1 MKILVA
7 IDDSVSSRAVVDSV
21 AGRSW
26 PAGSSVI
33 VLSAYDL
40 SMGPMADPWL
50 IPRDEER
57 ILKAA
62 RKQAQALVDTAVIR
76 LKESLTRNIRIK
88 TKIGQG
94 HAARV
99 ILETAERSG
108 IDLIVL
114 GSHGHTAWE
123 RIILGS
129 TAHAVALHA
138 KCSVEIVRRRRHR
151 QK

>member
-7 IDDSVSSRAVVDSV
+7 IDDSASSRAVVARV
-21 AGRSW
+21 GGWSW
-26 PAGSSVI
+26 PVGSTI
-33 VLSAYDL
+33 TVLSAYEMSL
-40 SMGPMADPWL
+40 GPMGDPWL
-50 IPRDEER
+50 VPRDEER

-62 RKQAQALVDTAVIR
+62 REQAQALVDTAVLKLRKSIR
-76 LKESLTRNIRIK
+76 RNINIK
-88 TKIGQG
+88 TKIAQGQPS
-94 HAARV
+94 RV
-99 ILETAERSG
+99 IIETADRAG

-123 RIILGS
+123 RLILGS

-151 QK
+151 HK

>member
-7 IDDSVSSRAVVDSV
+7 IDDSASSRAIVDKVGASSFPV
-21 AGRSW
+21 
-26 PAGSSVI
+26 GSTII
-33 VLSAYDL
+33 VLSAYEMSL
-40 SMGPMADPWL
+40 GPMAKPWL
-50 IPRDEER
+50 VPRDEER

-62 RKQAQALVDTAVIR
+62 REQAQALVDAAVSKLRKSIRRKIKITA
-76 LKESLTRNIRIK
+76 RIEQ
-88 TKIGQG
+88 GQP
-94 HAARV
+94 ARV

-138 KCSVEIVRRRRHR
+138 KCSVEIVRRRPHRH
-151 QK
+151 K